1 VYNRYRACRW
11 GMCLQTHRRKSGVEP
26 HHACCV
32 RSANTPFTGRFA
44 MTTKTTTLSI
54 RISSE
59 MRHELEALAEK
70 NRLSLSDFV
79 KRTLRENMTGRRFEQ
94 AQNDLTRL
102 ESSARDIDRQTAK
115 LASAHRELLEKTQ
128 NRGKEMLEAIA
139 AVQRQTGELSTAID
153 SIRKRERWE
162 RFTTLLICAMFLLIF
177 GFVGTYAAYW
187 LLIS

>member
-1 VYNRYRACRW
+1 
-11 GMCLQTHRRKSGVEP
+11 
-26 HHACCV
+26 
-32 RSANTPFTGRFA
+32 

-79 KRTLRENMTGRRFEQ
+79 KRTLCENMTGRRFEQ
-94 AQNDLTRL
+94 AQNELTRL
-102 ESSARDIDRQTAK
+102 ESSARNIDRQTAK
-115 LASAHRELLEKTQ
+115 LAGEHRELLEKTQ
-128 NRGKEMLEAIA
+128 NRGKEMLKVIA
-139 AVQRQTGELSTAID
+139 AVQRQTADLSTAID
-153 SIRKRERWE
+153 GIRTRERWE

-177 GFVGTYAAYW
+177 GFAGTCAAYW